1 MLCWAR
7 WLLRSSSWWARST
20 IRRRSGTSATGRSGA
35 TPRDE
40 AELGGIHVA
49 DAGEPRLVEQG
60 LLDRAVGLLPESA
73 YGLVG
78 VPVGA
83 EQVGAE
89 VTDQVGLAVTG
100 HDLDEAESE
109 THRDGVVGRQ
119 DHASGVGRPGPARPW
134 PEHPPAALHLEVGVE
149 GPTGVAVDPREQVL
163 ATRGGLADRG
173 AGEVPG
179 GERRHPEVGR
189 GQHRAGERAVEEARR
204 PPDGVTLRH
213 AASAPAASRG
223 TRRRR
228 APRAAGWSR
237 RRGSARRRPSRP
249 SAGPGHRGDR
259 PRRATARPDRGG
271 WRRRTRS
278 AASCRRV
285 RRRG

>member
-1 MLCWAR
+1 MGAVDHAVAGR
-7 WLLRSSSWWARST
+7 APRPR
-20 IRRRSGTSATGRSGA
+20 GRSGA
-35 TPRDE
+35 TPVTKQSS
-40 AELGGIHVA
+40 AAYMLPMSC
-49 DAGEPRLVEQG
+49 EPSLVEQG
-60 LLDRAVGLLPESA
+60 LLDRAVGLLPEPA
-73 YGLVG
+73 YGLLG

-89 VTDQVGLAVTG
+89 VTDEVGLAVPG
-100 HDLDEAESE
+100 HDLDQTEREA
-109 THRDGVVGRQ
+109 HRDGVVRGQ
-119 DHASGVGRPGPARPW
+119 HHAGGVGRPWPARAR
-134 PEHPPAALHLEVGVE
+134 PEQPPAALHLEVCVE
-149 GPTGVAVDPREQVL
+149 GPPGVAVDPREQVL
-163 ATRGGLADRG
+163 ATRDGLTDRG

-189 GQHRAGERAVEEARR
+189 GQHRAGERAVEKARR

-228 APRAAGWSR
+228 APRAGGWSR
-237 RRGSARRRPSRP
+237 RRGSARRRPFRP
-249 SAGPGHRGDR
+249 SAGPGHRAGR
-259 PRRATARPDRGG
+259 PRRATGRPGRGG

-285 RRRG
+285 RRRA